1 MNESELSQRLADAL
15 ERVGF
20 IDGKRRAQVESLM
33 AERDLSFEMALY
45 QVEPPSR
52 ERLKTILEEV
62 TGETCLDPSIMN
74 LNDQFIAQVKQ
85 LIDPRV
91 LVVTRSFPVQLE
103 SNRLHVALVN
113 PTNEDVLSRLEGL
126 SGMRIIPHVAPERGI
141 ADVLEQHCAE
151 SIRALRSADK
161 DDYVG
166 VCDTVFE
173 EMQALEMKEYS
184 EPAMRLFARLGEA
197 IAQDEEAGIKR
208 AIRELECVRL
218 LHQILNRMTWAGAS
232 DIHFEPQEEGLR
244 VRARIDGVLRT
255 QWRWPRLAVVP
266 VVARIKAMSDLD
278 PLPAEQPLDSN
289 IDYGVIYGREVE
301 FRVSTLPSLFGEKA
315 VLRILDRS
323 KGRVELSDLGFE
335 PETFKVAQR
344 NLESPHGLILVT
356 GPTGSG
362 KTTTLY
368 AALDILNQEGVNIVT
383 AEDPVE
389 SKIRGTTQVPCGEG
403 KVVFADALRSFLRQD
418 PDIVMV
424 GEIRDQ
430 DTAAIALRAA
440 LTGHLVLSTLHTNDA
455 PSTIMRLTNMGL
467 ESFMVGA
474 ALRMVVAQRLVRRLC
489 KECRTGVEVD
499 SATERLMK
507 NSGIP
512 VPKQVFEAAGCP
524 ACNNSGYKGRT
535 GLYEVLEVDDTIE
548 QLIADGESPGVI
560 RKAAREAGCNSLF
573 DDGLL
578 KVADGRTSLVEV
590 YRVTAEAE

>member
-1 MNESELSQRLADAL
+1 VKESDLSERLADAF

-20 IDGKRRAQVESLM
+20 IDAKRRGQIEALM
-33 AERDLSFEMALY
+33 AERDISFEMALY

-52 ERLKTILEEV
+52 ERLKTVLEEV
-62 TGETCLDPSIMN
+62 TGTTCLDPSIMN
-74 LNDQFIAQVKQ
+74 LSDQFVAQVKQ

-91 LVVTRSFPVQLE
+91 LVMTRAFPVQIE

-113 PTNEDVLSRLEGL
+113 PTNEDVLDRLEGL
-126 SGMRIIPHVAPERGI
+126 SGMKVTPHVAPERGI
-141 ADVLEQHCAE
+141 ADVLEMHCADA
-151 SIRALRSADK
+151 IRAMRSADE
-161 DDYVG
+161 DDYVS
-166 VCDTVFE
+166 VCDAVFE
-173 EMQALEMKEYS
+173 EMQAADMKEYAD
-184 EPAMRLFARLGEA
+184 PAIRLFARLGEA

-208 AIRELECVRL
+208 AVRELECVQL
-218 LHQILNRMTWAGAS
+218 LHQILNRMVWAGAS

-255 QWRWPRLAVVP
+255 QWQWPRLAVVP
-266 VVARIKAMSDLD
+266 VVARIKAMSNLD

-289 IDYGVIYGREVE
+289 IEYGVIYGREVE

-335 PETFKVAQR
+335 PETFAVAQR

-389 SKIRGTTQVPCGEG
+389 SKIEGTTQVLCGEG
-403 KVVFADALRSFLRQD
+403 KVTFADALRSFLRQD

-430 DTAAIALRAA
+430 DTAVIGLRAA

-467 ESFMVGA
+467 EPFMVGA

-489 KECRTGVEVD
+489 KECREEVEVD
-499 SATERLMK
+499 SATAKLMEDA
-507 NSGIP
+507 GIT
-512 VPKQVFEAAGCP
+512 VPDKIFEAVGCP
-524 ACNNSGYKGRT
+524 ACNHSGYKGRT
-535 GLYEVLEVDDTIE
+535 GLYEVLEVDDAIE

-578 KVADGRTSLVEV
+578 KVSDGRTSLAEV